1 MGVPLSTI
9 AESITTGGVMEGV
22 HSVDLAFLLNPI
34 LMEFMKGMAETAKI
48 KYTMDSEVPKKQK
61 PNKAAINAILTKLDQ
76 EEENIKETAEVVKEE
91 KGLMSRKKEET
102 K

>member
-1 MGVPLSTI
+1 M
-9 AESITTGGVMEGV
+9 
-22 HSVDLAFLLNPI
+22 
-34 LMEFMKGMAETAKI
+34 AKI
-48 KYTMDSEVPKKQK
+48 IPFPKKQK